1 MVEMTGPWK
10 KFCRIAMR
18 AGLSK
23 TDMADVLGCSRR
35 SVQLWVKNNTAPS
48 ERLKPV
54 VLAATDIL
62 QKLIDIKELPTMH
75 SAVRM
80 DIVTKA
86 AYECRHGTMAPRV

>member
-62 QKLIDIKELPTMH
+62 QKLIDIVGVSIAEICSGAPEQEPTVTR
-75 SAVRM
+75 SKVR
-80 DIVTKA
+80 V
-86 AYECRHGTMAPRV
+86 

>member
-1 MVEMTGPWK
+1 MEIMTGSWK
-10 KFCRIAMR
+10 KFCRVAMR

-23 TDMADVLGCSRR
+23 TDMSDILGCSRR

-54 VLAATDIL
+54 VTEATNII

-86 AYECRHGTMAPRV
+86 AYECRHGTASPRV